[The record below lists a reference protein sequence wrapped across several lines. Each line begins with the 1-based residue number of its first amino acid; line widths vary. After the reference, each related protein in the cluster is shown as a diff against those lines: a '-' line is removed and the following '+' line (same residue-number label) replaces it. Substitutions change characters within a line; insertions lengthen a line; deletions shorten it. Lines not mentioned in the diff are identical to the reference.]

1 MRAIPR
7 RLHIFVALDWVRKR
21 WLRSFMELA
30 CTLVDWPIVLRA
42 EQLNED
48 AVQHSETASKAY
60 SLNETRVYLRHAM
73 KDSIRLLRDG
83 EVLVVFPEAYP
94 DIDPQNTPKVATHTV
109 LPFRPG
115 FARLVELT
123 ERDEQT
129 TIAIVPA
136 GLSYVQNGR
145 WHITLRFGPALSRS
159 DYVDST
165 HLVRDVEQRVRELS
179 DERNVAVSTHAEE
192 TIQL

>member
-1 MRAIPR
+1 
-7 RLHIFVALDWVRKR
+7 
-21 WLRSFMELA
+21 
-30 CTLVDWPIVLRA
+30 
-42 EQLNED
+42 
-48 AVQHSETASKAY
+48 
-60 SLNETRVYLRHAM
+60 M

-165 HLVRDVEQRVRELS
+165 HLVRDVEKRARELS